1 MSKGLFW
8 TNQSILL
15 LTSPLLVLV
24 TLFQVNFTP
33 TTFMFQNA
41 LFIRMADLILI
52 FVLSLAGVVG
62 LAPLL
67 GCGGCSGIRLSS

>member
-8 TNQSILL
+8 ANQSILL
-15 LTSPLLVLV
+15 FTSPLLMLV
-24 TLFQVNFTP
+24 TLLQVNFTP
-33 TTFMFQNA
+33 TTFMFQNT
-41 LFIRMADLILI
+41 LFVRMADLILT

-67 GCGGCSGIRLSS
+67 GCGG